1 MTEFTSTVTLT
12 FEINNLEAFDKE
24 EYIERLKEQY
34 IELYDLEIKD
44 HEISNIEEV
53 QPLKCNP
60 IESNQSIM
68 TQTKVIG
75 ESVKRTER
83 NFVKSYTDD
92 YAKAITENYRQYHIN
107 TLQGNLSGNYPEYAR
122 EQLDAIEN
130 GTANLMWFKVY
141 SGKRYYKIVQQEFET
156 WEKSKYY
163 GQYRDSSVHSFVDKE
178 TGEVYK
184 PAGWAK
190 PAKHVRF
197 DMRDVKQ
204 LRFLLNPR
212 NVDWAGGYL
221 YLR

>member
-1 MTEFTSTVTLT
+1 MTTVLT
-12 FEINNLEAFDKE
+12 KKEIEMIKE
-24 EYIERLKEQY
+24 RIEDRVAGW
-34 IELYDLEIKD
+34 
-44 HEISNIEEV
+44 V
-53 QPLKCNP
+53 QTYADT
-60 IESNQSIM
+60 I
-68 TQTKVIG
+68 TK
-75 ESVKRTER
+75 
-83 NFVKSYTDD
+83 
-92 YAKAITENYRQYHIN
+92 NYRDYHIK
-107 TLQGNLSGNYPEYAR
+107 TLNGNLSGNYPEYAR
-122 EQLDAIEN
+122 EQLDEIEN

-163 GQYRDSSVHSFVDKE
+163 GQYRDSSFHSFVDKE

-190 PAKHVRF
+190 PAKYVRF

-204 LRFLLNPR
+204 LRFLLNPK

>member
-1 MTEFTSTVTLT
+1 MTTVLT
-12 FEINNLEAFDKE
+12 KKEIEMIKE
-24 EYIERLKEQY
+24 RIEDRVAGF
-34 IELYDLEIKD
+34 
-44 HEISNIEEV
+44 V
-53 QPLKCNP
+53 QTYADT
-60 IESNQSIM
+60 I
-68 TQTKVIG
+68 TK
-75 ESVKRTER
+75 
-83 NFVKSYTDD
+83 
-92 YAKAITENYRQYHIN
+92 NYREYHLK
-107 TLQGNLSGNYPEYAR
+107 TLKGNLSGNYPEYAR

-197 DMRDVKQ
+197 DMCDVKQ
-204 LRFLLNPR
+204 LRFLLNPK